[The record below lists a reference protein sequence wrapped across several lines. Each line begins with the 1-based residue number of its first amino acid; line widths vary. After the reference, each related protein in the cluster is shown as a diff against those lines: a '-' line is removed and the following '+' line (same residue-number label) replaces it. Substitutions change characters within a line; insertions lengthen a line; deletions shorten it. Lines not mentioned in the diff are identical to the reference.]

1 MAGISF
7 SEFLVIIAA
16 AFLIVGPKKLAEAAH
31 WLGSA
36 IHKTK
41 SQWEFLRQT
50 KLGGVDTSALYK
62 SGIELNKTLNDIHT
76 SIDSNFNSSN
86 PEPIQKSDETQS

>member
-7 SEFLVIIAA
+7 SEFLVILTL
-16 AFLIVGPKKLAEAAH
+16 AFLLVGPKKMAKTAH
-31 WLGSA
+31 WLGAA

-50 KLGGVDTSALYK
+50 KLDGVDASALYK
-62 SGIELNKTLNDIHT
+62 SGIELNKTLNELQKPIH
-76 SIDSNFNSSN
+76 
-86 PEPIQKSDETQS
+86 EPVNDAVKAP